1 MQQFWEPLT
10 FGVLQSHCLVLY
22 LCIYLT
28 CPSRLSLKSGP
39 CHWVIS
45 PLDHLAGYL
54 THSSAINCST
64 SVVWMNACMH
74 TWETSSVRWDLMGK
88 RNLKCRHKL
97 KESSSRER
105 SFKFQYFVQ
114 KAVII
119 QTLGS
124 HFEMFASRVKI
135 LLTDGVS
142 SSFEKMLIF
151 IRLSNV
157 YPIIWLY
164 HFWLYD
170 EQLVVFKIECF
181 NSSSIWSLR
190 LLWQPPWKL
199 WKALS

>member
-1 MQQFWEPLT
+1 MQIVKWGWKYAFLWRSTIGLACMHALEKEMATHSSVLAWRIPGREEP
-10 FGVLQSHCLVLY
+10 G
-22 LCIYLT
+22 
-28 CPSRLSLKSGP
+28 
-39 CHWVIS
+39 
-45 PLDHLAGYL
+45 
-54 THSSAINCST
+54 SSAINCST

-105 SFKFQYFVQ
+105 NFKFQYFVQ